1 MKKLKGCKYV
11 FKVNKM
17 DEIDTRIINLLRTD
31 SRLPFTEIAKVIGLS
46 EGTVRRR
53 IQNLVD
59 SRVITGF
66 TIKTKGLKPR
76 ALVLITI
83 LPSTPTSQVAAR
95 VSKVEGVETV
105 YEVAGQMD
113 IVLTITRQDIGSIN
127 QGIDVIRGFEGVQ
140 QTNTLFVLREW

>member
-1 MKKLKGCKYV
+1 
-11 FKVNKM
+11 M
-17 DEIDTRIINLLRTD
+17 DEIDAQILNFLRID
-31 SRLPFTEIAKVIGLS
+31 SRMPFTEIAKVMELS

-53 IQNLVD
+53 IHNLVD
-59 SRVITGF
+59 ARVITGF

-76 ALVLITI
+76 ALVFITI
-83 LPSTPTSQVAAR
+83 LPSIPTSQVAAR

-113 IVLTITRQDIGSIN
+113 IVLTISRQDIGAIN
-127 QGIDVIRGFEGVQ
+127 QGIDEIRGVEGVQ